1 MNFKEKEAKKN
12 IGFFLAKWG
21 RGKRLCPSNPKPVPP
36 KVQAVIAKHKAKKEK
51 KKDNLWNVEHLHMLY
66 GRPAGDPL
74 KPLSN
79 GYSFGAWL
87 AKRGFKKLGSGAYS
101 TIYGKDGQDRVI
113 KVTAGSQDNWI
124 DYIQWAAQKGYCGTL
139 APRVYSWK
147 KFKIKDGEF
156 SVSVVERM
164 AETIDQATKSDPYI
178 LQHLMWP
185 AMQGH
190 TLAQCYMEDIVPGSL
205 KFFMDLKERF
215 PGGHDLYGKNMMLRT
230 NGTFCVTDPVCGRS
244 TVTVNRLRS
253 TDFTSVAPAIRGLYA
268 NHFKFIAEDP
278 RRFA

>member
-1 MNFKEKEAKKN
+1 MKWKDKVVRKQIGLFIQRMAGPKKEEV
-12 IGFFLAKWG
+12 
-21 RGKRLCPSNPKPVPP
+21 KPVLLSFPKIPP
-36 KVQAVIAKHKAKKEK
+36 LAAKPVKAKKPKGKVRNRPEVFEVC
-51 KKDNLWNVEHLHMLY
+51 WGVPLY
-66 GRPAGDPL
+66 KPQPNAS

-124 DYIQWAAQKGYCGTL
+124 DYIQWAASKGYCGTL

-147 KFKIKDGEF
+147 KFKIEGGEF

-164 AETIDQATKSDPYI
+164 ERTIDHANKSDPY
-178 LQHLMWP
+178 LFNALLYP
-185 AMQGH
+185 ALNGH
-190 TLAQCYMEDIVPGSL
+190 TLAQCYMEDIVPGSV

-230 NGTFCVTDPVCGRS
+230 NGTFCVTDPVCGKS
-244 TVTVNRLRS
+244 EVKINRLRS
-253 TDFTSVAPAIRGLYA
+253 TDFTSVAPAIRGFVIA
-268 NHFKFIAEDP
+268 NYF
-278 RRFA
+278 